1 MKMSAYARQFRDTVG
16 PLLGSP
22 FDDRLYVPIN

>member
-1 MKMSAYARQFRDTVG
+1 MKIPPTRGQFRDAVG